1 MNGCCFV
8 DSHPIKNERRLSSEN
23 QYSYSTG
30 TVREECFLIKIV
42 MSLLFTGEV
51 GFLAEHRRINVAIT
65 RARRHLTVVGDSE
78 TVSRD
83 GFLKSLI
90 DYMSSQGE
98 VRSAHEYIQ
107 QSVPTADGSPYDFEN
122 HEVLLTEITKDLKKR
137 KKGLEGK
144 KTEAKKGSQE
154 NHVNKSQN
162 EEVENGAAESDK
174 VMRLDPPCSTCP
186 SAISSESSALKD
198 SNNSNDLPEVHQTF
212 PSNVTVA
219 GRHSRETL
227 EKQIMGFIQD
237 ASKLELPFPRT
248 LNSQQRFDVHSI
260 AEKLGLSHESKGE
273 GKDRYIVV
281 SKPNPIPKG
290 LLLRFFP
297 FTLARTLLKGVTTC
311 TFGSS
316 RDFPR
321 N

>member
-1 MNGCCFV
+1 M
-8 DSHPIKNERRLSSEN
+8 
-23 QYSYSTG
+23 
-30 TVREECFLIKIV
+30 
-42 MSLLFTGEV
+42 
-51 GFLAEHRRINVAIT
+51 AIT
-65 RARRHLTVVGDSE
+65 RARRHLAVVGDSE

-98 VRSAHEYIQ
+98 VRSAHEYMQ

-122 HEVLLTEITKDLKKR
+122 HEVLLTEINKDIKKR

-144 KTEAKKGSQE
+144 KAEAKKSSQE
-154 NHVNKSQN
+154 NRVNELKN
-162 EEVENGAAESDK
+162 GEVENGTEESDK
-174 VMRLDPPCSTCP
+174 VMRSDSTCSTRP
-186 SAISSESSALKD
+186 SAVSTESSALKD
-198 SNNSNDLPEVHQTF
+198 SNNSDDLPEVHQTF
-212 PSNVTVA
+212 SSNVTVA

-227 EKQIMGFIQD
+227 EKEIMGFIQD

-248 LNSQQRFDVHSI
+248 LNSQKRFDVHSI

-281 SKPNPIPKG
+281 SKPNPVPKG
-290 LLLRFFP
+290 LLLRFSP
-297 FTLARTLLKGVTTC
+297 FTLARTLLRDITTR
-311 TFGSS
+311 TSGSC

-321 N
+321 NNGLRHHALRS